1 MTTTF
6 RASFLRDVR
15 KLRDP
20 DLLARIRSVVEA
32 IEAARD
38 LRDVPDLKKL
48 SSVSGF
54 YRVRVGDYRVGVA
67 SDGTEVEFVRVLHR
81 RDIYR
86 AFP

>member
-20 DLLARIRSVVEA
+20 DLLARIGSVVEA

-48 SSVSGF
+48 SGTSGF
-54 YRVRVGDYRVGVA
+54 YRIRVGDYRIGAV
-67 SDGTEVEFVRVLHR
+67 SDGESVEFVRVLHR

-86 AFP
+86 SFP